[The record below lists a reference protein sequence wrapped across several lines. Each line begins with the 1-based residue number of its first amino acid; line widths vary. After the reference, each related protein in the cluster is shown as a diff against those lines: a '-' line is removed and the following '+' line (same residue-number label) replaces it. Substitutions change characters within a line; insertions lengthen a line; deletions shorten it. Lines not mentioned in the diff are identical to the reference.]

1 MDKIQP
7 IKSFARIDLRKVQ
20 FLSETLL
27 TQAELNVVF
36 ELMALADAW
45 NVIETGVPLSRY
57 MQERFRTSK
66 VLMNR
71 YLKKIKEMGIY
82 LPVDSRTNAFRGMP
96 FLYNRQKNL
105 PSVWEF
111 DGVNQSRNFVFGE
124 AFSDW
129 STNGDGS
136 RILSADSYAR
146 LSKTR
151 RKACPTI
158 EQAEHDKIVSDM
170 KQKHTEEI
178 QMLQKAFTEVIA
190 EENRK
195 FSENL
200 AEQNR
205 KFAETLEMERQK
217 FLDKIDKVKD
227 TIIDAIGE
235 LRKHDTDAAEK
246 LQLRHLRLVTDG
258 QE

>member
-1 MDKIQP
+1 MDEIQP
-7 IKSFARIDLRKVQ
+7 IKTFARIDLRKVQ

-45 NVIETGVPLSRY
+45 NIIETGAPLSRY

-71 YLKKIKEMGIY
+71 YLKKIREMGIY
-82 LPVDSRTNAFRGMP
+82 LPVESRTNAFRGMP
-96 FLYNRQKNL
+96 FLFNRQKNL

-111 DGVNQSRNFVFGE
+111 EGVNQTRNFIFGE
-124 AFSDW
+124 AFNDW

-158 EQAEHDKIVSDM
+158 EQAEHEKIVSDL
-170 KQKHTEEI
+170 KRKHTEEI

-195 FSENL
+195 F
-200 AEQNR
+200 
-205 KFAETLEMERQK
+205 AETLREERQK
-217 FLDKIDKVKD
+217 FLKQVKD
-227 TIIDAIGE
+227 TIMEAIGE
-235 LRKHDTDAAEK
+235 LKKHDNDAAEK
-246 LQLRHLRLVTDG
+246 LERRHMRLIRDG
-258 QE
+258 RG